1 MAQSTAATQGVES
14 SEQAFRL
21 TLTGFRELRSPEL
34 GLLKRVE
41 EGLVRFDKRTTVAR
55 LPRIECRSLR
65 ATLCL
70 DGGAYVVEVTVTAV
84 VWGGQATDKQ

>member
-1 MAQSTAATQGVES
+1 MEQSTAATPVVVLVEP

-21 TLTGFRELRSPEL
+21 TFTGLRELRRPEL

-65 ATLCL
+65 ASLNTER
-70 DGGAYVVEVTVTAV
+70 APM
-84 VWGGQATDKQ
+84 WSKSR